1 MTTICETPFHLD
13 LQKPVRTLACARC
26 GGKFQGRQFH
36 NQDTGWGL
44 GRCCASWMKI
54 RSSEDVEAVYGL
66 DGVHYNLDPLAR
78 VYSLATPVAL
88 STWRITQNVTDRWG
102 DINESSDAQHLKG
115 MLKGDPEMFERLQ
128 LQMFEEDT
136 FIVRKDGVWGVLF
149 ELEFCSRESEA
160 NLDSPEENAKRPPR
174 DLVITNLIADLL
186 VMQGQFPGV
195 HFTVPDPENVYEGRP
210 AVWAFVPDGL
220 LEDPQREALARM
232 LQSMSG

>member
-1 MTTICETPFHLD
+1 MTTICETVYHSVLSI
-13 LQKPVRTLACARC
+13 PVRTLKCTRCAER
-26 GGKFQGRQFH
+26 FQGRQFY

-44 GRCCASWMKI
+44 GDCCAGWMK
-54 RSSEDVEAVYGL
+54 SSTLEDVEATYGV

-78 VYSLATPVAL
+78 VYDLDTPGAF

-102 DINESSDAQHLKG
+102 EINENPDAQHLKG
-115 MLKGDPEMFERLQ
+115 QLRSDPELLERLQ
-128 LQMFEEDT
+128 CQMFEEDT

-149 ELEFCSRESEA
+149 ELEFCSRESEV

-174 DLVITNLIADLL
+174 DLVIANLIADLL
-186 VMQGQFPGV
+186 EMQGQFPGV
-195 HFTVPDPENVYEGRP
+195 HFTVPDPANIYEERP